1 MRALKIMAVAG
12 LCAGVAACGDTTG
25 EQVAIGAAA
34 GTVTSALIGGNLV
47 TGAAV
52 GTAANLIYCKER
64 PGAC

>member
-1 MRALKIMAVAG
+1 MRAFRIFAVAG
-12 LCAGVAACGDTTG
+12 LCASVAACGDTTG

-34 GTVTSALIGGNLV
+34 GTVGSAVLGGSLI

-64 PGAC
+64 PGNC